1 LESEFEFRHGE
12 PFDEKLTDIVKDRL
26 W

>member
-1 LESEFEFRHGE
+1 LESEFEFRHSE

>member
-1 LESEFEFRHGE
+1 LESEFEFRHGK